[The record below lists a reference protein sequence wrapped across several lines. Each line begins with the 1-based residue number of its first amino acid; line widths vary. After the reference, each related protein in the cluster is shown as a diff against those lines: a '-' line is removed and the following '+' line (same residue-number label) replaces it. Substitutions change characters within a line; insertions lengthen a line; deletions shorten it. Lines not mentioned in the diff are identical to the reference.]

1 MLTLAIAAV
10 GFTIAVISGCGR
22 NGYDDYN
29 GGGRL
34 DDENRPDSDAVDI
47 ADDIV
52 DDIADDADVADP
64 KVRDGFNGN
73 FSTPTDAYLK
83 CQIKDMDVSGSDLLV
98 QCGAVSNSTF
108 RVSIPS
114 DPLASSYA
122 RIAGGAPMRIGLDDG
137 SYHVVN
143 SEQVVES
150 GVGTF
155 VPFNLEGVP
164 EICGVAYSGAEGKTV
179 SMLLD
184 PVEGETE
191 DESVSPLMVR
201 SAVVANDS
209 EGAGSLFVLAS
220 DSLLEGG
227 VIMRYG
233 LGEAGALDPRADGAP
248 IRINAGMPAAMERIG
263 QSDAIVLDSDPASPA
278 IEFVKLGSE
287 DPTVSVALPEA
298 VVSLPEIATDGK
310 IAVIPALSGALLVF
324 DIEGRAVVGT
334 LAGSGKAR
342 GVAMEDG
349 KAYVSYDEDVR
360 VIDLSDPA
368 NPALAQEIIGV
379 GKDLGAIAVK
389 SGKVYVAAT
398 ARWYEGDDVVEA
410 CLSGDPKVVCRS
422 HIIAIDPNEVNP

>member
-1 MLTLAIAAV
+1 
-10 GFTIAVISGCGR
+10 
-22 NGYDDYN
+22 
-29 GGGRL
+29 
-34 DDENRPDSDAVDI
+34 
-47 ADDIV
+47 
-52 DDIADDADVADP
+52 
-64 KVRDGFNGN
+64 
-73 FSTPTDAYLK
+73 
-83 CQIKDMDVSGSDLLV
+83 
-98 QCGAVSNSTF
+98 
-108 RVSIPS
+108 
-114 DPLASSYA
+114 
-122 RIAGGAPMRIGLDDG
+122 
-137 SYHVVN
+137 
-143 SEQVVES
+143 
-150 GVGTF
+150 
-155 VPFNLEGVP
+155 
-164 EICGVAYSGAEGKTV
+164 
-179 SMLLD
+179 
-184 PVEGETE
+184 
-191 DESVSPLMVR
+191 
-201 SAVVANDS
+201 
-209 EGAGSLFVLAS
+209 
-220 DSLLEGG
+220 
-227 VIMRYG
+227 
-233 LGEAGALDPRADGAP
+233 
-248 IRINAGMPAAMERIG
+248 MERIG